1 MKIWACMMSAL
12 PSCKE
17 IGGHRSVRG
26 KSPARECTAASTRRP
41 RSVWIARSGRAV
53 SARNDDTISKLTA
66 RVNYM
71 NEVLATAFFATFLE
85 NSTILSAIVV
95 VLFIMAPLGMSYEA
109 ASASSDCDLLSDAL
123 TDKRMNGPSDD
134 HDHEHALSRAEKIL
148 DRQNTKQGLG
158 FVVGE
163 RVVDLKTLNDNIV
176 ATIFGIGTTVVPIL
190 FSLRPDA
197 GDGDIISGS
206 DACALTST
214 QVTMIQSSMLA
225 RNETCSFNQT
235 LSDILAM

>member
-1 MKIWACMMSAL
+1 
-12 PSCKE
+12 
-17 IGGHRSVRG
+17 
-26 KSPARECTAASTRRP
+26 
-41 RSVWIARSGRAV
+41 
-53 SARNDDTISKLTA
+53 
-66 RVNYM
+66 M

-123 TDKRMNGPSDD
+123 TDKRMNSPSDD
-134 HDHEHALSRAEKIL
+134 HDHEHALSRVEKIL

-163 RVVDLKTLNDNIV
+163 RVVDLKTLNNIV

-214 QVTMIQSSMLA
+214 QVTMIRSSMLA